1 MGESQDLS
9 AKRASLTAGI
19 FGAVR
24 LVLVCFVAALVFSD
38 LAGEKAGQQ
47 SPEASVEADGN

>member
-1 MGESQDLS
+1 MRESQDLS

-19 FGAVR
+19 FGAVM